1 MLRECL
7 QLHNIHQ
14 DKKAAPVLKNVQS
27 ILSELSADLSKMR
40 LQIKIQKQ
48 ELDQVQ
54 KLKESVLEITEMT
67 RFAQNNLPPNL
78 PKVKIKNPVIESVQP
93 KQRVHAPVSLS
104 PACPSI
110 QELKNASASLFLPSI
125 EYLNIQEF
133 QAIPRYMKGR
143 LKYDQVNDLIAQ
155 MNAAM
160 EAKYRLMHS
169 AKSKKISEAKF
180 KRVQVMKSQEN
191 KAN

>member
-1 MLRECL
+1 MPG
-7 QLHNIHQ
+7 QHYAH
-14 DKKAAPVLKNVQS
+14 
-27 ILSELSADLSKMR
+27 
-40 LQIKIQKQ
+40 
-48 ELDQVQ
+48 
-54 KLKESVLEITEMT
+54 
-67 RFAQNNLPPNL
+67 F
-78 PKVKIKNPVIESVQP
+78 SVQP

-133 QAIPRYMKGR
+133 QAIPRYIAIILLRHRFAQSHCVSLRYMKGR

-191 KAN
+191 KATKGTSKVYAHRKCATFNIWDEKQIKHYVIGLFKEWLLY